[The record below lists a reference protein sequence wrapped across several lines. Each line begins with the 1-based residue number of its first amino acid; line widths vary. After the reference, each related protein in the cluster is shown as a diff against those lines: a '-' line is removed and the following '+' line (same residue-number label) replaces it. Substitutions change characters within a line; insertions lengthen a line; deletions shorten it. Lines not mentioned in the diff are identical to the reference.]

1 MNKLITIIFALVLIT
16 GLFAEIGDLL
26 WEENFDSLDNWI
38 IETGNGS
45 WGWGNAELEY
55 YSPNNVDIAEIPGEA
70 GNNALRITARNESG
84 ANIVDQW
91 GNPLNYTSGRLNTKS
106 KVSIQYGVIEARV
119 LIPDINLGGWPAVWL
134 LGTST
139 LGWPRCGEM
148 DMMEMGGKQSYR
160 NLHDSHNGGNNQDNS
175 TVNQSVSANA
185 IYYSEDSINPDN
197 PSGAASISWDP
208 NDESCRPYYSYNPPL
223 TGRFLTYRAY
233 WDDTSLRFTVI
244 DNNVEYD
251 LYEEALYFDESST
264 EFQSPFYLVTNL
276 AIGGLFTDALGLD
289 GSGAPVSMPLPA
301 EMYVDYIKVNE
312 WNDMGEV
319 HVGPPEFQYET
330 FGIFTDNTT
339 TYNSLE
345 VGVDAEIY
353 VWEGT
358 LSQGSIAPYE
368 GDNGI
373 TWTTNGVGWFGAGVM
388 SMQPTNLFN
397 FGDGYLKFHI
407 NIPAHISF
415 QIGIIDAWGNQ
426 SYVQF
431 PAHQTTYGLVRNGQ
445 WGQASIPVDD
455 LRGDFID
462 LRMLSY
468 EFVILEV
475 SGAQCEF
482 GIDNIYW
489 DGGTVSNDEETVEIS
504 NFELSQNYPNPFNPS
519 TTISYSLIENS
530 FVEIEIY
537 NLKGQKINTLLSEN
551 RTKGNHSVEWD
562 GTDLSKHPV
571 SSGVYFYKLKVNNQS
586 SMKKMILLK

>member
-1 MNKLITIIFALVLIT
+1 MNKLITTIIAFVLIL
-16 GLFAEIGDLL
+16 GLSAEIGDVL
-26 WEENFDSLDNWI
+26 WEENFDNLDNWI

-55 YSPNNVDIAEIPGEA
+55 YSADNVDIAEIPGEE
-70 GNNALRITARNESG
+70 GNNGLRITARNEAG
-84 ANIVDQW
+84 PNIVDQW

-106 KVSIQYGVIEARV
+106 KISIQYGVIEARV
-119 LIPDINLGGWPAVWL
+119 LIPELNLGGWPAVWL
-134 LGTST
+134 LGTSN
-139 LGWPRCGEM
+139 LGWPSCGEI
-148 DMMEMGGKQSYR
+148 DMMEMGAKQSFR
-160 NLHDSHNGGNNQDNS
+160 NLHDTHNGGNSQDNS
-175 TVNQSVSANA
+175 TVNQSVAANA
-185 IYYSEDSINPDN
+185 LFYSENSITPEN
-197 PSGAASISWDP
+197 PSGAASTSYDP
-208 NDESCRPYYSYNPPL
+208 NDVNCRPYYSYNPSL
-223 TGRFLTYRAY
+223 TGRFITYRAY

-244 DNNVEYD
+244 DNDVEYD
-251 LYEEALYFDESST
+251 LYEQELLFDESST
-264 EFQSPFYLVTNL
+264 EFQDPFYLVTDL
-276 AIGGLFTDALGLD
+276 AIGGLFTDAFGLD
-289 GSGAPVSMPLPA
+289 GSGAPISMPLPA
-301 EMYVDYIKVNE
+301 EMYVDYIKVME

-319 HVGPPEFQYET
+319 HVGPPEFQYES

-339 TYNSLE
+339 TYNNFE

-358 LSQGSIAPYE
+358 LSEGNIAPYE

-373 TWTTNGVGWFGAGVM
+373 TWTTTGAGWFGAGIM
-388 SMQPTNLFN
+388 SLQPTNLLN

-407 NIPAHISF
+407 DIPAHISF

-426 SYVQF
+426 SYVNF

-455 LRGDFID
+455 LRGELID

-482 GIDNIYW
+482 AIDNIYW
-489 DGGTVSNDEETVEIS
+489 DGGTVSNDEETAEIS
-504 NFELSQNYPNPFNPS
+504 NFELNQNYPNPFNPS
-519 TTISYSLIENS
+519 TTISYNLNEKS

-537 NLKGQKINTLLSEN
+537 NLKGQKINTLLSDN
-551 RTKGNHSVEWD
+551 RAKGNHSVEWD
-562 GTDLSKHPV
+562 GKDQSKHHV
-571 SSGVYFYKLKVNNQS
+571 SSGVYFYKLKVNDQS